1 MKQIDGG
8 ITVVPGLRA
17 AGVHAGLKPNN
28 EKDVAMM
35 VADKLAVA
43 AGVFT
48 RNRVCAPVVLV
59 CREHL
64 SDHQAQAIVVN
75 SKNANACTG
84 EEGLTNARQMTSLAG
99 EALGINP
106 SLMLVA
112 STGVIGQ
119 QLPMDKIAHGI
130 RLAADALQ
138 PDSGHDAALAIMTT
152 DTVPKEIAVEV
163 EIGGKT
169 VRIGGMTKGAGMIA
183 PNMAT
188 MLAFLATDANIA
200 SEPLQTALRES
211 VAKSFNRMTVDSD
224 SSTNDTVLIMATGT
238 AGNPQITETAGD
250 DFDTAAPTQS
260 KDYAAFCE
268 GLDFACVELAKKI
281 ARDGEGATKLVE
293 VILKGAKNEAEGE
306 MAARAI
312 AESPLVKTAV
322 FGADANWGRI
332 MMAVGKSEAEF
343 DPYQV
348 DVWLGGYQLV
358 KDGMDAGFDEDK
370 ATDLFSKDTVTM
382 TVDLNAGD
390 AADVTM
396 WTCDYSYDYI
406 RINADYRT

>member
-8 ITVVPGLRA
+8 ITAVPGLRA
-17 AGVHAGLKPNN
+17 TGVHGGLKPDN
-28 EKDVAMM
+28 EKDVALI
-35 VADKLAVA
+35 VADAPAVA

-48 RNRVCAPVVLV
+48 KNRVCAPVVLV
-59 CREHL
+59 CRENL
-64 SDHQAQAIVVN
+64 GDNIAQAIVVN

-84 EEGLTNARQMTSLAG
+84 EVGLANAQRMTSLVG
-99 EALGINP
+99 EALGIDP
-106 SLMLVA
+106 SLVLVA

-119 QLPMDKIAHGI
+119 QLPMDKITNGI
-130 RLAADALQ
+130 HLAAAALES
-138 PDSGHDAALAIMTT
+138 DGGHDAALAIMTT

-169 VRIGGMTKGAGMIA
+169 ARIGGMTKGAGMIA
-183 PNMAT
+183 PNLAT
-188 MLAFLATDANIA
+188 MLAFLATDVNIA
-200 SEPLQTALRES
+200 SEPLRQALRES
-211 VAKSFNRMTVDSD
+211 AAKSFNRMTVDSD
-224 SSTNDTVLIMATGT
+224 SSTNDTVLIMATGS
-238 AGNPQITETAGD
+238 AGNPRIT
-250 DFDTAAPTQS
+250 DTADD
-260 KDYAAFCE
+260 DYKAFRE
-268 GLDFACVELAKKI
+268 GLDFACIELAKKI

-293 VILKGAKNEAEGE
+293 VVVKGAENEAEGE

-348 DVWLGGYQLV
+348 NVWLNDYQLV

-370 ATDLFSKDTVTM
+370 ATELFSKDTVTIA
-382 TVDLNAGD
+382 VDLNAGD
-390 AADVTM
+390 ATVTM

-406 RINADYRT
+406 KINADYRT

>member
-8 ITVVPGLRA
+8 ITAVPGINA

-28 EKDVAMM
+28 EKDVALIT
-35 VADKLAVA
+35 ADAPAVA

-64 SDHQAQAIVVN
+64 SDHTAQAIVVN

-84 EEGLTNARQMTSLAG
+84 EQGIANARQMTSLAG
-99 EALGINP
+99 EALGIDP
-106 SLMLVA
+106 CLVLVA

-119 QLPMDKIAHGI
+119 QLPMDTIAHGI

-138 PDSGHDAALAIMTT
+138 TEGDHDAALAIMTT
-152 DTVPKEIAVEV
+152 DTVPKEIAVEL

-188 MLAFLATDANIA
+188 MLAFLATDANIT
-200 SEPLQTALRES
+200 SEALQTVLRES
-211 VAKSFNRMTVDSD
+211 VVKSFNRMTVDSD
-224 SSTNDTVLIMATGT
+224 RSTNDTVLILATGA
-238 AGNPQITETAGD
+238 AGNPEITETAGD
-250 DFDTAAPTQS
+250 DCE
-260 KDYAAFCE
+260 AFHE
-268 GLDFACVELAKKI
+268 GLNFVCVELAKMI
-281 ARDGEGATKLVE
+281 AQDGEGATKLIE
-293 VILKGAKNEAEGE
+293 VIVKGAKNEAEGE

-370 ATDLFSKDTVTM
+370 ATDLFSKDTVTI

-390 AADVTM
+390 AEVTM

>member
-8 ITVVPGLRA
+8 ITAVPGLRA
-17 AGVHAGLKPNN
+17 TGVHAGLKQDN
-28 EKDVAMM
+28 EKDVALM
-35 VADKLAVA
+35 VADVPAVA

-48 RNRVCAPVVLV
+48 QNRVCAPVVLV

-64 SDHQAQAIVVN
+64 GDNTAQAIVVN

-84 EEGLTNARQMTSLAG
+84 EVGMKNARQMASLVG
-99 EALGINP
+99 EALCIDP
-106 SLMLVA
+106 SLVLVA

-119 QLPMDKIAHGI
+119 QLPMDKITNGI
-130 RLAADALQ
+130 RLAADALE
-138 PDSGHDAALAIMTT
+138 PDGGHDAALAIMTT
-152 DTVPKEIAVEV
+152 DTVPKEVAVEV
-163 EIGGKT
+163 EIRGQT

-183 PNMAT
+183 PNLAT

-200 SEPLQTALRES
+200 SEPLQQALRAS
-211 VAKSFNRMTVDSD
+211 AAKSFNRMTIDTD

-238 AGNPQITETAGD
+238 ARNSEITETTD
-250 DFDTAAPTQS
+250 D
-260 KDYAAFCE
+260 DYEAFRE
-268 GLDFACVELAKKI
+268 GLDFVCIELAKKI

-293 VILKGAKNEAEGE
+293 VAVKGAKDEAEGE

-332 MMAVGKSEAEF
+332 MMAVGKSGAEF

-348 DVWLGGYQLV
+348 NVWLSDYQLV

-370 ATDLFSKDTVTM
+370 ATELFSKDTVTIS
-382 TVDLNAGD
+382 VDLNAGD
-390 AADVTM
+390 AAVTM

-406 RINADYRT
+406 KINADYRT

>member
-8 ITVVPGLRA
+8 ITAVPGISA
-17 AGVHAGLKPNN
+17 AGVHAGLKKDNQ
-28 EKDVAMM
+28 KDVALI
-35 VADKLAVA
+35 VADGSAVA

-64 SDHQAQAIVVN
+64 SDHTAQAIVVN

-84 EEGLTNARQMTSLAG
+84 EGGLADARQMASLAG
-99 EALGINP
+99 QALGIP
-106 SLMLVA
+106 SHNVLVA

-119 QLPMDKIAHGI
+119 RLPMDKIAHGI
-130 RLAADALQ
+130 RLAADALRA
-138 PDSGHDAALAIMTT
+138 DGGHDAALAIMTT
-152 DTVPKEIAVEV
+152 DTVPKEIAIQL

-169 VRIGGMTKGAGMIA
+169 VTIGGMTKGAGMIA

-188 MLAFLATDANIA
+188 MLAFLATDAHIA
-200 SEPLQTALRES
+200 GEPLQTALRQS
-211 VAKSFNRMTVDSD
+211 AAKSFNRMTVDSD
-224 SSTNDTVLIMATGT
+224 TSTNDTVLILATGAT
-238 AGNPQITETAGD
+238 GNPMIAETAG
-250 DFDTAAPTQS
+250 A
-260 KDYAAFCE
+260 DYEAFRE
-268 GLDFACVELAKKI
+268 GLDFVCIELAKMI
-281 ARDGEGATKLVE
+281 ARDGEGATKLIE
-293 VILKGAKNEAEGE
+293 VAVKNAKHEAEGE

-332 MMAVGKSEAEF
+332 MMAIGKSDSEF

-348 DVWLGGYQLV
+348 DVWLGDYQMV
-358 KDGMDAGFDEDK
+358 KGGMDAGFDEAK
-370 ATDLFSKDTVTM
+370 ATDLFSKDTVTI
-382 TVDLNAGD
+382 TVDLHAGD
-390 AADVTM
+390 ATVTM